1 MLFVDFAFDLLPNGS
16 ILFDYD
22 LKPEQLGVENG
33 DEYVISIVNE
43 RIAFVKK
50 GN

>member
-16 ILFDYD
+16 ILFDPD
-22 LKPEQLGVENG
+22 LKPEQLGVEDG
-33 DEYVISIVNE
+33 DEYMISIVNE